1 MFIYVLVTQKKTKI
15 CPCVEEIK
23 WHPTVCVE
31 KCNHLFFRERLPVA
45 ITRDVAAQRN
55 VWAST
60 IRQKRRCFCFGPYDG
75 PQVQRANRWTP
86 VRPPSP
92 PCFPYPQNQKRGT
105 VGVEDAMAALPHLA
119 CPTYIQHPHP
129 RLSSG
134 FPRPLR
140 LAPLRSRFT
149 RNYLITS
156 LLSPLKSSPHGSFSS
171 HRPLTHFCGYFLE
184 GFTRSP
190 AMTSGSA
197 PTSWSTARPGRL

>member
-1 MFIYVLVTQKKTKI
+1 MMLSACSYVLVTQKKTKI

-86 VRPPSP
+86 VRPPSISLLPLSPEPEARHSGGGGRHGRSP
-92 PCFPYPQNQKRGT
+92 PPRLPNLHPTPSPPALLRLPPSSPP
-105 VGVEDAMAALPHLA
+105 APPALPL
-119 CPTYIQHPHP
+119 HP
-129 RLSSG
+129 
-134 FPRPLR
+134 
-140 LAPLRSRFT
+140 
-149 RNYLITS
+149 
-156 LLSPLKSSPHGSFSS
+156 
-171 HRPLTHFCGYFLE
+171 
-184 GFTRSP
+184 
-190 AMTSGSA
+190 
-197 PTSWSTARPGRL
+197 